1 MFLKLFSIE
10 WTRLTRR
17 ALFWFALAACSA
29 FTWLGLEN
37 FYSLNQPQ
45 LLNGSLKMPGFSFD
59 LANSLD
65 QVLLVAL
72 PFLVIIGGLMMG
84 NDYAQRTNQHWLM
97 RASRPASL
105 LAKFALLALF
115 ALLVNILTLLVGGVT
130 GWYYKTYLYQA
141 FSLANVNWLAT
152 LAAPFYMTLVELPY
166 LALMLLLTVATRS
179 AFAGV
184 AIGLG
189 LTQFI
194 EILLG
199 GLFYSAGWAKWMLRN
214 LYFSA
219 TYLLNSIGNKLVP
232 TPDHLLAPAPAFVTA
247 AVYTLI
253 FLAAALWLYRRQDV
267 GG

>member
-1 MFLKLFSIE
+1 MFLPLFSIE

-17 ALFWFALAACSA
+17 ALFWLALAACTA
-29 FTWLGLEN
+29 FT
-37 FYSLNQPQ
+37 FYSQQHFYTGSMAQ
-45 LLNGSLKMPGFSFD
+45 LLNGETKMPGFSFD
-59 LANSLD
+59 LATSLD

-72 PFLVIIGGLMMG
+72 PFLVIIAGLMMG
-84 NDYAQRTNQHWLM
+84 NDYAQRTNHHWLM

-105 LAKFALLALF
+105 LAKFALLAVF

-130 GWYYKTYLYQA
+130 GWYYKTFLYQA

-166 LALMLLLTVATRS
+166 LALMLLLTITTRS

-199 GLFYSAGWAKWMLRN
+199 GLFYSTGWTRWMLRN

-232 TPDHLLAPAPAFVTA
+232 TPDYLLAPAPAFIA
-247 AVYTLI
+247 AVIYTLI